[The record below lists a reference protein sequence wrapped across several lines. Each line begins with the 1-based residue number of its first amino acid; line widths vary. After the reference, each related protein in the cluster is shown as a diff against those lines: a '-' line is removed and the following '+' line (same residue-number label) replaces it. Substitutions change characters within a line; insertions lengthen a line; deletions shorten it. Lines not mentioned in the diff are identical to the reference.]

1 MSNTVLVEFDN
12 IQHVFETVVME
23 SEESLWVESEGI
35 SKFVI
40 EYQNQEAFDREIIRF
55 NGLINFSY
63 TV

>member
-55 NGLINFSY
+55 NGEINFAY